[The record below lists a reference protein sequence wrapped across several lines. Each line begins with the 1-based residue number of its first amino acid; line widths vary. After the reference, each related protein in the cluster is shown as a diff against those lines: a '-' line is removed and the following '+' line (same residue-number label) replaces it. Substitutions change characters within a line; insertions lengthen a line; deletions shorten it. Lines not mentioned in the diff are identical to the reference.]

1 MPHYTYPLSP
11 LFHFFITLP
20 FPFTTFLNKIKF
32 PQKKKMAPLSKFLT
46 HIYTLTIVYFT
57 LLILELVILIRSITG
72 PFSGDRP
79 ITTAQYLKLIE
90 QRNPSSRFKSG
101 RAESRECTV
110 CLSVFEEGEEIRR
123 LRCGHVFH
131 KECLDTWLKGEW
143 ATCPLCRSDVLP
155 EEIVVKYR
163 RRRRNEQREEYD
175 GSDEEL
181 VFLLSSLHGNYLRR
195 FL

>member
-1 MPHYTYPLSP
+1 
-11 LFHFFITLP
+11 
-20 FPFTTFLNKIKF
+20 
-32 PQKKKMAPLSKFLT
+32 MASLSKFFT
-46 HIYTLTIVYFT
+46 HIYTLTIVFFT
-57 LLILELVILIRSITG
+57 LLIFELIILIRSIANS
-72 PFSGDRP
+72 FSGDHP

-90 QRNPSSRFKSG
+90 KKNPSSRFRSG
-101 RAESRECTV
+101 RAGSRECTV

-181 VFLLSSLHGNYLRR
+181 VFLLSSFHGNYLRR